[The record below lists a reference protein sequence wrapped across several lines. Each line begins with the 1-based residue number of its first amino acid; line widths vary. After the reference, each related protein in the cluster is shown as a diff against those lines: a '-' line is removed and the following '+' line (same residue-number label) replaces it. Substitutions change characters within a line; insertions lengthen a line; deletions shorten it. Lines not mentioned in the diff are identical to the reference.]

1 MVPWNVVVTVNAGRY
16 RQAQALLRAFG
27 QVHKTEYYNVLALS
41 VDDVTA
47 FLDDLAREL
56 AADPA
61 AAQSIARVVPVTAT
75 FVFQTPEEFEQ
86 RATAAVEPWLAQ
98 LAGHGFHV
106 RMHRRGFKGRLSSQH
121 EERFLDH
128 FIVEHTGKGH
138 PARVDFDDPD
148 YIVAVETLGQ
158 EAGLSLWDRAAR
170 ARWPLLG
177 LD

>member
-1 MVPWNVVVTVNAGRY
+1 MAAWNVVVTTRAGGWNRA
-16 RQAQALLRAFG
+16 RQLLAAYGRVRRTDYF
-27 QVHKTEYYNVLALS
+27 NVLALE
-41 VDDVTA
+41 VDDIRD
-47 FLDDLAREL
+47 FLDELDRDLAAHPEL
-56 AADPA
+56 RGVL
-61 AAQSIARVVPVTAT
+61 ARVVPVTER
-75 FVFQTPEEFEQ
+75 FVFQSPEEFEH
-86 RATAAVEPWLAQ
+86 RAAEAVAPWLDR
-98 LAGHGFHV
+98 LSGHSFHV